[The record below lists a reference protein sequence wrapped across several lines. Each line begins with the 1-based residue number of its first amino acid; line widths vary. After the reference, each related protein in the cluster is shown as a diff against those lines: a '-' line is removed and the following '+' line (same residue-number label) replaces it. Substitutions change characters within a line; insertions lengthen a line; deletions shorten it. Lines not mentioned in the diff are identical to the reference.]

1 MDKRDL
7 LRLALANAI
16 SESVNTYPNK
26 MVYLFGD
33 IKNEFT
39 VVSEDNV
46 DRVLAVEP
54 DLKLVC
60 KILNGKFIKE
70 E

>member
-7 LRLALANAI
+7 LRLALANAV

-26 MVYLFGD
+26 MVYLYGD
-33 IKNEFT
+33 TKNEFT

-60 KILNGKFIKE
+60 KIFNGELIKVE
-70 E
+70 

>member
-1 MDKRDL
+1 MNKEEL
-7 LRLALANAI
+7 LRLALVNAI
-16 SESVNTYPNK
+16 GESVNTYPDK

-33 IKNEFT
+33 TKNEFT
-39 VVSEDNV
+39 VVSEDSV
-46 DRVLAVEP
+46 DSVLAVEP